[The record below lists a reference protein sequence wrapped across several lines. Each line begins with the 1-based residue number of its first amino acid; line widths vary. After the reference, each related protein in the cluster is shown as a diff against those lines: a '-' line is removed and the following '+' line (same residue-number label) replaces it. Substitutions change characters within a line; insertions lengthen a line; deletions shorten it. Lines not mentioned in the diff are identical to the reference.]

1 MSFYMNDPLSILRD
15 ALNQRQEKTSP
26 IIQQLVTLAGELTE
40 NIIALEKRD
49 AELIKEIEKLK
60 EELQQVKSVTQSM
73 QALATEPKQKSEK
86 QKPDNGPAEPEAPL
100 LYSKLHTN
108 ICDLLWK
115 IGARSLN
122 SGVQFNWDE
131 FITGAIR
138 LALLNSTNVDI
149 EKLYEEAK
157 NRD

>member
-40 NIIALEKRD
+40 NVIELEKRD
-49 AELIKEIEKLK
+49 AKLLKEIEKLK

-73 QALATEPKQKSEK
+73 QALATEPKHKSEK
-86 QKPDNGPAEPEAPL
+86 QRLDNESAEPEASPL
-100 LYSKLHTN
+100 HSRLHTD

-131 FITGAIR
+131 FIMGAVR